1 MKGVVCSY
9 HDSSYDMLDEPALL
23 THRTI
28 HTYHQSS
35 PFVFDFIYH
44 LHLFQKRCIEGSN
57 RAVSAVKYGAY
68 VYVKG
73 GG

>member
-23 THRTI
+23 AHRTI

-44 LHLFQKRCIEGSN
+44 LYLFQKGVLRAAIELVGS
-57 RAVSAVKYGAY
+57 GAY
-68 VYVKG
+68 CNKYVR
-73 GG
+73 